1 MQAILLSVLRRDLS
15 RQEFPNQL
23 EGLFAHVV
31 LALREN
37 PITLGERG
45 RQSDC
50 VQDSMRHVP

>member
-1 MQAILLSVLRRDLS
+1 MQAIFLSLLCRDLS

-37 PITLGERG
+37 LITLGEG
-45 RQSDC
+45 ERQPDC
-50 VQDSMRHVP
+50 IQDSMRHVP